1 MIKDLRVSKVIGIIL
16 AGGEGRRMAYRNKGL
31 MPLAGKA
38 MIAHV
43 IARILPQVDA
53 LYISANEDLEQYA
66 IFQLPVIQDMPQWR
80 GKGPLAG
87 VASVLK
93 ELSDDDVIQ
102 VVSCDGPMIPDNL
115 VALLSAARK
124 DAKMVYPTTKDREHY
139 LYFQGKVGDLREIE
153 SILVANDLRMRT
165 FLAKL
170 GAKAVYF
177 EDEMAFLNCNHP
189 EDIQRLEEIIDEE
202 L

>member
-1 MIKDLRVSKVIGIIL
+1 MIKDLRVSKIIGIIL

-66 IFQLPVIQDMPQWR
+66 IFQLPVIQDTLQWR

-87 VASVLK
+87 VASALK
-93 ELSDDDVIQ
+93 VLSDDDVVQ

-124 DAKMVYPTTKDREHY
+124 DAKMVYPKTKDREHY
-139 LYFQGKVGDLREIE
+139 LYFQGKVGDLREVE
-153 SILVANDLRMRT
+153 SVLVANDLRMRT

>member
-1 MIKDLRVSKVIGIIL
+1 
-16 AGGEGRRMAYRNKGL
+16 
-31 MPLAGKA
+31 
-38 MIAHV
+38 
-43 IARILPQVDA
+43 
-53 LYISANEDLEQYA
+53 
-66 IFQLPVIQDMPQWR
+66 
-80 GKGPLAG
+80 
-87 VASVLK
+87 
-93 ELSDDDVIQ
+93 
-102 VVSCDGPMIPDNL
+102 
-115 VALLSAARK
+115 
-124 DAKMVYPTTKDREHY
+124 MVYPKTKDREHY

-153 SILVANDLRMRT
+153 SILVANDLRIRT

>member
-1 MIKDLRVSKVIGIIL
+1 MIKDLRVSKIIGIIL

-66 IFQLPVIQDMPQWR
+66 IFQLPVIQDTLQWR

-87 VASVLK
+87 VASALK
-93 ELSDDDVIQ
+93 VLSDDDVVQ

-124 DAKMVYPTTKDREHY
+124 DAKMVYPKTKDREHY

-153 SILVANDLRMRT
+153 SILVANDLRIRT

>member
-1 MIKDLRVSKVIGIIL
+1 MIKDLRVSKIIGIIL

-66 IFQLPVIQDMPQWR
+66 IFQLPVIQDTLQWR

-124 DAKMVYPTTKDREHY
+124 DAKMVYPKTKDREHY

-153 SILVANDLRMRT
+153 SILVANDLRIRT